1 MIFKENASYL
11 LPLSLKSAQ
20 VHIGYTQVP
29 SNRTRAHGVLCLHSK
44 EQTVT

>member
-29 SNRTRAHGVLCLHSK
+29 SNRNNSTWGTLP
-44 EQTVT
+44 T